1 MKLSGLRSLDKSATV
16 CFLFVVSGERE
27 PQCKKLLVGFEPTK
41 AFLGFVHGRSGPA
54 QSHRRRTP
62 ALHIAGDATHGP
74 HHIFDDVGAGQ
85 RAPQFRRKTE
95 PAHCEDFIQSLEDA
109 FETPG
114 ASRSR
119 RWARLRISFSAFAAS
134 PSSQAW
140 RNARRTEACRAG
152 DRRSMMFRAL
162 WIWQRWIG
170 VWRPKLRRIALAS
183 AFEPPMMNRRGTAGS
198 RRPPIT

>member
-1 MKLSGLRSLDKSATV
+1 MTLSGLRSLDKSAIV
-16 CFLFVVSGERE
+16 GLLFVVSGKRD
-27 PQCKKLLVGFEPTK
+27 PQGRKLLVGFEPAK

-54 QSHRRRTP
+54 QSHRGRTP

-85 RAPQFRRKTE
+85 ERRNSAGR
-95 PAHCEDFIQSLEDA
+95 PSLLTVRISSNPSRML

-134 PSSQAW
+134 LSSQAW

-152 DRRSMMFRAL
+152 DRRSMMFRA
-162 WIWQRWIG
+162 R
-170 VWRPKLRRIALAS
+170 S
-183 AFEPPMMNRRGTAGS
+183 E
-198 RRPPIT
+198 